1 MLLTVNGQPH
11 ELTGEGKVADLLQ
24 EVGCDPGR
32 TALMVNGEVVRRDAW
47 DAVTLQEDDQVE
59 LIVFAGGG

>member
-1 MLLTVNGQPH
+1 MLLTVNGEPRD
-11 ELTGEGKVADLLQ
+11 LADDGRITNLMK

-32 TALMVNGEVVRRDAW
+32 TALMVNGEVVRREAW
-47 DAVTLQEDDQVE
+47 AAVVLHENDQVE

>member
-11 ELTGEGKVADLLQ
+11 ELTGEGRVAELLR
-24 EVGCDPGR
+24 EVGCDPER
-32 TALMVNGEVVRRDAW
+32 TALMVNGEVMPRATWEGVE
-47 DAVTLQEDDQVE
+47 LQDDDRIE